1 MNSTRDTP
9 EIAPQ
14 PQNALQKKKKQTNKR
29 RRVIIGIQT
38 DTQSS
43 VSWVLDSHS
52 PPKYNFEPWT
62 SPSYIRFFFFL
73 NLFMRNKYTHTQGRK
88 KWILIQ
94 KHTTNSTPTLLPN
107 SILNLEPHLHII
119 IFFFLEVNTHKGEKG
134 ILTQKH
140 TTNSTQK
147 PWKTFWVWSLLWKCL
162 CMYMYHIILKYI
174 FS

>member
-1 MNSTRDTP
+1 MNNVVRLIFNENFEEKRGLWVSWTAHWTHQK
-9 EIAPQ
+9 EHHSHKTHFKK
-14 PQNALQKKKKQTNKR
+14 KKKKQTNTR

-94 KHTTNSTPTLLPN
+94 KHTTIQFWT
-107 SILNLEPHLHII
+107 LNL
-119 IFFFLEVNTHKGEKG
+119 
-134 ILTQKH
+134 
-140 TTNSTQK
+140 
-147 PWKTFWVWSLLWKCL
+147 TF
-162 CMYMYHIILKYI
+162 I
-174 FS
+174 